1 MIGSGQEKRT
11 LAPAATR
18 FTYLE
23 EAGHFVIAG
32 DYGPMGLRLYL
43 FPLVVI
49 V

>member
-1 MIGSGQEKRT
+1 MIGSGQEEGT
-11 LAPAATR
+11 LAAATR